1 MADNDEMRRL
11 MTIIESFQSNDFEKI
26 AFGDLKKSGEA
37 DTEFEADV
45 FDALRNFI
53 QMSNPSN
60 KADADAILKDVHV
73 LKAKYPN
80 ELVPDSKFA
89 FRGTQ
94 LQSAKYREFLEY
106 YSSDELANMDQ
117 FDLMHVADIMYTP
130 RSPIQSWT
138 TRESIAVQFAAAG
151 DLAAGYK
158 WESQF
163 PYPAVLE
170 AKVDSTF
177 IMSTD
182 ITNQIADLNNIAHEN
197 EIIRTA
203 GQPISCKVHVTADWL
218 INARKWQGS

>member
-1 MADNDEMRRL
+1 MNFDRL
-11 MTIIESFQSNDFEKI
+11 RQLAGINEAVKDFEKV
-26 AFGDLKKSGEA
+26 AFGNLKKSGEE

-45 FDALRNFI
+45 FDALSNFI
-53 QMSNPSN
+53 QMSDPSN
-60 KADADAILKDVHV
+60 KADADAILKDVHA
-73 LKAKYPN
+73 LKAKYPD
-80 ELVPDSKFA
+80 ELVPDANFA

-94 LQSAKYREFLEY
+94 LQSAKYRELLEY
-106 YSSDELANMDQ
+106 YSDDDLANMEQ

-138 TRESIAVQFAAAG
+138 TREFTAVNFAAAG
-151 DLAAGYK
+151 DSGAGYK
-158 WESQF
+158 WWSTF

-182 ITNQIADLNNIAHEN
+182 TTNRIADHNNIVHEN

-218 INARKWQGS
+218 INARKWQGP